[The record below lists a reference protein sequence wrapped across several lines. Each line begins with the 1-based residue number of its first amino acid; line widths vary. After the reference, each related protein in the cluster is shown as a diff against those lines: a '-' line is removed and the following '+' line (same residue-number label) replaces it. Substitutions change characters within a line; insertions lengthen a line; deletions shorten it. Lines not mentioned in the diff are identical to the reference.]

1 MVTEIALLRA
11 KPGQRE
17 QLRDGLRAARSV
29 IAQAPGYR
37 GSAFYQ
43 GVEDPDAFVLV
54 IHWGSLD
61 DHMHGFREGPLFAE
75 WRRRFAEHAESPP
88 QVSHFATIAP

>member
-1 MVTEIALLRA
+1 VVTEIALLRA
-11 KPGQRE
+11 KPGRRD

-54 IHWGSLD
+54 IQWGSLE
-61 DHMHGFREGPLFAE
+61 DHLEGFRKGPLFAE
-75 WRRRFAEHAESPP
+75 WRRHFAEHAEGPP
-88 QVSHFATIAP
+88 QVSHFETIAV